1 MTTFLFNSMENTN
14 TTKQYNDDNKGAIF
28 KNHRKETETQ
38 PDYKGNVNVL
48 EAGDHWL
55 SLWVNTSKKGEK
67 YFSIKATKKDAI
79 APAKPVQAEAVAD
92 EDIPF

>member
-14 TTKQYNDDNKGAIF
+14 TPKQHNNDNKGAIF
-28 KNHRKETETQ
+28 KNDRKETETQ
-38 PDYKGNVNVL
+38 PDYKGNINVL
-48 EAGDHWL
+48 EAGDHWV
-55 SLWVNTSKKGEK
+55 SLWLNTSKKGET

-79 APAKPVQAEAVAD
+79 APAKPVQAEVVAD